1 MFQELEV
8 DRMRRMKSMMRR
20 FCEAERAMLKAKEE
34 QLTLLEESISYQEP
48 EEDMLLFI
56 TQEKLTE
63 ATHKYGGAVKLLDEF
78 LYRRYVREERSLR
91 CCERMCDSLNP
102 C

>member
-8 DRMRRMKSMMRR
+8 DRMRRMKSMLRR

-63 ATHKYGGAVKLLDEF
+63 ATHKYSGAVKLLDEF
-78 LYRRYVREERSLR
+78 LYRR
-91 CCERMCDSLNP
+91 
-102 C
+102 